1 MTYYSL
7 ILLQKDL
14 LENQV
19 FEEILRERST
29 YFFQQKKPRNF
40 WLVLSPKIFS
50 QSSLVKKFQ
59 ETQFFQTNNLEKN
72 FFLSIVSS
80 DKDFINWLGLRLGYF
95 ETVETVEN
103 EISNFQQRKKDYV
116 SNGIKASFVETKLMK
131 AMLEGDLNSLDP
143 EILLK
148 KEKKFLLFLNT
159 FSKTTSFAT
168 EMKAAS
174 TSTSFFEK
182 TC

>member
-1 MTYYSL
+1 MSYYSL
-7 ILLQKDL
+7 ILLQRDL

-40 WLVLSPKIFS
+40 WIVLSPFLLS
-50 QSSLVKKFQ
+50 QSSWVNKYR
-59 ETQFFQTNNLEKN
+59 ETQFFQTNHLDND

-95 ETVETVEN
+95 ESLEN
-103 EISNFQQRKKDYV
+103 NIQQTKKDYV
-116 SNGIKASFVETKLMK
+116 SNGIKASFVEEKKTPL
-131 AMLEGDLNSLDP
+131 LEGHVNSLDP

-148 KEKKFLLFLNT
+148 KEKKFLLFL
-159 FSKTTSFAT
+159 KQ
-168 EMKAAS
+168 EQQV
-174 TSTSFFEK
+174 FFEEK
-182 TC
+182 KLVAAFF